1 MTMGRVLGA
10 ASAALRCTHMATR
23 THTPVQQLH
32 KLLFD
37 AKTDHGRARRI
48 ASRIQQAFFTA
59 LQAHELQ
66 LLPCG
71 LALPLSSERLLTLL
85 CRESSINTMSEL
97 DTEGP

>member
-37 AKTDHGRARRI
+37 AKLLLLQIRPTFYRISVSRA
-48 ASRIQQAFFTA
+48 
-59 LQAHELQ
+59 
-66 LLPCG
+66 
-71 LALPLSSERLLTLL
+71 
-85 CRESSINTMSEL
+85 
-97 DTEGP
+97 